1 MDNEEI
7 KKLLQELKKNSDES
21 TAVRSKVVKIHFDTP
36 AEAARRRK
44 AKARA
49 EAEEA
54 RRKLEEEEKARAAEE
69 ARRLEAERMAREVVE
84 EAKLQAKAGFSSDL
98 EQDLDQ
104 IAEEQLLPE
113 EEYGESADDLDLNW
127 EYERPRLSTDGP
139 QEEKTDT
146 EEDPDSMPDSDE
158 FREGIIPDDS
168 NPVRSAL
175 GAITGVFASLTERL
189 REREPKG
196 EDTADEEDAE
206 ETGAEGEEAPASQ
219 DLEEAD
225 APAEEEMPLEEAPKK
240 RWSFS
245 RRKDP
250 EEEPSVDEE
259 ESEPAGEDPGL
270 SGEESGQTGEE
281 FGQNPDASK
290 QDDFGPDEEWK
301 RRMEE
306 PPSGKRRRVKIPREP
321 LFGFLK
327 KGRRSSEPEE
337 SFDQEEGS
345 EAEEFP
351 EEEPDMEGPDAVGI
365 PAQEF
370 EEGTVPGEDPEPGVG
385 SVQAGTE
392 GIRGQEPSGEWT
404 FRERADQETDEE
416 PQASVKPE
424 ETGYDDAGEE
434 PLPEKSIEIIDLEE
448 NTNSREA
455 EVIPLDARS
464 TGPLPRLKAGRFLPG
479 GKSVGGPDGAK
490 KKEKRAKKEKKEKRE
505 SRIVGFI
512 QSHRRQ
518 CLIGLAAL
526 IILILAAAALF
537 LTVTRM
543 ESRRRALIRVD
554 EGLTIQILSQPDS
567 FTPEG
572 DISLRVKAPE
582 TIQSVTINGEN
593 IDIKQGRTVDLD
605 YHAMTGALEVMVVS
619 TDKVR
624 SADITLAYVDS
635 QPPVVTVSENNGMIE
650 LKAEDKETGVKAV
663 YIGRNDGLS
672 DVPTYEEYTEP
683 IPADP
688 NTLFSYY
695 ATDEAG
701 NSSAPAVSA
710 MIPAEEIQFSQS
722 RYGIFPG
729 SETHLSIETTPANAF
744 VNNLTYEVENEKV
757 AKVSNG
763 VLTGISEGDTKVIAS
778 ADGLSPVSASVS
790 VKADR
795 SVTISCVGDCT
806 LGTDI
811 NLSANTSFNA
821 YQATYGNSY
830 FFENVRDI
838 LSQDDATFA
847 NFEGTLTTLDESYR
861 KDKPYA
867 FKADPSYAE
876 ILNDGSIEVVTL
888 ANNHT
893 YDYGDQST
901 QDTKDALDA
910 AGVNWCS
917 GDDIAYMDLNG
928 VKTAFIGIYAL
939 ENGLESMDQVKSTIA
954 EAQENGADLIIIH
967 FHWGV
972 ELVTALDEF
981 EQELAHAAIDAGA
994 DLVLGTHAHMILPV
1008 EKYNGRYIVYGLS
1021 NFCFGGNPYP
1031 HSYDTIIWQQ
1041 TFTFTPDGLESEDD
1055 ISIIPCSISS
1065 DTSINNYQPT
1075 PVSGDQAAQII
1086 QSMNTLSSP
1095 FGLTFDQYMKDGTA
1109 IAG

>member
-21 TAVRSKVVKIHFDTP
+21 TAVRSEVVKIHFDTP

-54 RRKLEEEEKARAAEE
+54 RRKREEEEKARAAEE

-104 IAEEQLLPE
+104 IAEEQDLSE
-113 EEYGESADDLDLNW
+113 EEFGESADDLDLNW
-127 EYERPRLSTDGP
+127 EYERPRLSSDGP
-139 QEEKTDT
+139 EDDDPDAD
-146 EEDPDSMPDSDE
+146 EEDADYMSDSDE
-158 FREGIIPDDS
+158 LREGIIPDDS
-168 NPVRSAL
+168 NPVRSAF
-175 GAITGVFASLTERL
+175 GAITGAFASLTERL
-189 REREPKG
+189 REKEPK
-196 EDTADEEDAE
+196 EEEEAADDPSTNEEDVRE
-206 ETGAEGEEAPASQ
+206 ETAEMA
-219 DLEEAD
+219 
-225 APAEEEMPLEEAPKK
+225 
-240 RWSFS
+240 
-245 RRKDP
+245 
-250 EEEPSVDEE
+250 EEPSEETEAEAAADEY
-259 ESEPAGEDPGL
+259 D
-270 SGEESGQTGEE
+270 
-281 FGQNPDASK
+281 
-290 QDDFGPDEEWK
+290 PDEEWK

-306 PPSGKRRRVKIPREP
+306 PPSGRRKRIKLPKEP

-327 KGRRSSEPEE
+327 KDRKKQELPEDVSAEDEAVPDPEE
-337 SFDQEEGS
+337 GQEDIDTTPASERSFEDADRSGADMEDSYSPENGQPDGHSSDFEDRQPEEYSSGNGQPEEYSTENGQPDEYGSETGPEEGPGTQP
-345 EAEEFP
+345 AE
-351 EEEPDMEGPDAVGI
+351 
-365 PAQEF
+365 
-370 EEGTVPGEDPEPGVG
+370 
-385 SVQAGTE
+385 
-392 GIRGQEPSGEWT
+392 
-404 FRERADQETDEE
+404 DE
-416 PQASVKPE
+416 
-424 ETGYDDAGEE
+424 Y
-434 PLPEKSIEIIDLEE
+434 PEKSIEVIDLDE
-448 NTNSREA
+448 NTNSKEA

-464 TGPLPRLKAGRFLPG
+464 TGPLPRLKAGRFLSGRKTVQNPG
-479 GKSVGGPDGAK
+479 ETAK
-490 KKEKRAKKEKKEKRE
+490 KKEKKQPREPKEPKKPNETWLKIR
-505 SRIVGFI
+505 GFI
-512 QSHRRQ
+512 SSHRRQ
-518 CLIGLAAL
+518 CLIGLIALLAL
-526 IILILAAAALF
+526 IGVIAACTLIF
-537 LTVTRM
+537 SNM
-543 ESRRRALIRVD
+543 QSRRRATIRED
-554 EGLTIQILSQPDS
+554 EGLSIQILSQPDS

-572 DISLRVKAPE
+572 DIALRVKAPE
-582 TIQSVTINGEN
+582 TIQSITINGEN
-593 IDIKQGRTVDLD
+593 IDIQQGRTVDLD
-605 YHAMTGALEVMVVS
+605 YHTQTGALEVMVVS

-635 QPPVVTVSENNGMIE
+635 QPPVVTVSEKDGMIE
-650 LKAEDKETGVKAV
+650 LTAEDKETGVKAV
-663 YIGRNDGLS
+663 YIGMNDGLS

-688 NTLFSYY
+688 NAVFSYY

-701 NSSAPAVSA
+701 NSSTPAVSA
-710 MIPAEEIQFSQS
+710 MVPATAIEFPQN

-729 SETHLSIETTPANAF
+729 SETPLQVVTTPENAF
-744 VNNLTYEVENEKV
+744 VNNLTYEIENEKV
-757 AKVSNG
+757 AKISNG
-763 VLTGISEGDTKVIAS
+763 ILTGVSEGDTKVIAS
-778 ADGLSPVSASVS
+778 ADGLPSASATVS
-790 VKADR
+790 VKTDR

-928 VKTAFIGIYAL
+928 VKTAFIGIYAQ
-939 ENGLESMDQVKSTIA
+939 ENGLESMDQVKSTVA
-954 EAQENGADLIIIH
+954 EAKENGADLVIIH

-972 ELVTALDEF
+972 ELVTTLDDF
-981 EQELAHAAIDAGA
+981 ERQLAHAAIDAGA

-1041 TFTFTPDGLESEDD
+1041 TFSFTPDGLESEDD

-1065 DTSINNYQPT
+1065 ETSINNYQPT
-1075 PVSGDQAAQII
+1075 PVTGDKAAEII
-1086 QSMNTLSSP
+1086 QTMNSLSTE
-1095 FGLTFDQYMKDGTA
+1095 FGLTFDQYMKDGTQS
-1109 IAG
+1109 AG